1 MSYVSVKAKRK
12 TQRLAES
19 YRSDQIK
26 NFSKIFDGIAVGSG
40 YVFLMGFTI
49 GYQDAAIPLV
59 LFAVTLVSLAAARA
73 ISALADLSRSQK
85 RKLKRFLRIYLPIS
99 LG

>member
-1 MSYVSVKAKRK
+1 MSYASVKAKRQM
-12 TQRLAES
+12 QRFAES

-73 ISALADLSRSQK
+73 ISALADLSRYQK
-85 RKLKRFLRIYLPIS
+85 RKLKRFLKSYLPIS
-99 LG
+99 LR

>member
-1 MSYVSVKAKRK
+1 MSYASVKAKRQR
-12 TQRLAES
+12 QRLAES

-40 YVFLMGFTI
+40 FVFLMGFTI
-49 GYQDAAIPLV
+49 GYQDSVTPLT
-59 LFAVTLVSLAAARA
+59 LFAITLVSLVAARA
-73 ISALADLSRSQK
+73 VSTFADLSRSQK
-85 RKLKRFLRIYLPIS
+85 RKLKRFLKIYLPIS

>member
-1 MSYVSVKAKRK
+1 MSYASVKAKRQR
-12 TQRLAES
+12 QRLAES

-59 LFAVTLVSLAAARA
+59 LFATTLGSLAAARA

-85 RKLKRFLRIYLPIS
+85 RKLKRFLKIYLPIS